1 MKTCSFSS
9 IIRSSGIYDIV
20 IMIPFAIPGVVAWTM
35 NQISNIHNSLS
46 LSGTVPEFSSF
57 HLLFIN
63 IMATITIVWSVLR
76 VRNPIP
82 LYGLYDTVTRIL
94 IAAIML
100 VYLLQYNV
108 SQIMWLFLLVEVTWA
123 VLQINGYF
131 FKYKP
136 SLLLRESMT

>member
-9 IIRSSGIYDIV
+9 IVRSSGIYDIV
-20 IMIPFAIPGVVAWTM
+20 IMLPFAIPGVVAWTM
-35 NQISNIHNSLS
+35 HQISNIHNSLS
-46 LSGTVPEFSSF
+46 LSGTIPEFSSL

-63 IMATITIVWSVLR
+63 IMAIITIVWSILR

-100 VYLLQYNV
+100 IYLLQYNV
-108 SQIMWLFLLVEVTWA
+108 SEIIWLFFTVEVTWA

-136 SLLLRESMT
+136 SLMLSEKLA

>member
-35 NQISNIHNSLS
+35 HQISNIHNSLM
-46 LSGTVPEFSSF
+46 LSGTVPEFSSM

-63 IMATITIVWSVLR
+63 IMAIITIVWSVLR
-76 VRNPIP
+76 VINPIP
-82 LYGLYDTVTRIL
+82 LYGIYDTVTRIF

-108 SQIMWLFLLVEVTWA
+108 SEIMWLFFTVEVTWA

-131 FKYKP
+131 FKYRP
-136 SLLLRESMT
+136 SLVLSEKLA

>member
-9 IIRSSGIYDIV
+9 IVRSSGIYDIV

-35 NQISNIHNSLS
+35 HQISIIHNSLS
-46 LSGTVPEFSSF
+46 LSGTVPEFSSL

-63 IMATITIVWSVLR
+63 IMAIITIVWSVLR

-82 LYGLYDTVTRIL
+82 LYGLYDTVARIL
-94 IAAIML
+94 IATIML

-108 SQIMWLFLLVEVTWA
+108 SEIMWLFFIVEVTWA
-123 VLQINGYF
+123 VIQINGYY

-136 SLLLRESMT
+136 SLVLNEKMA

>member
-9 IIRSSGIYDIV
+9 IIRSSGIFDIV
-20 IMIPFAIPGVVAWTM
+20 IMMPFAIPGVVEWTM
-35 NQISNIHNSLS
+35 HQISNIHNSFS
-46 LSGTVPEFSSF
+46 LSGTVPEFSPL

-63 IMATITIVWSVLR
+63 IMAIITIVWSVLR

-82 LYGLYDTVTRIL
+82 LYGLYDTVTRIF
-94 IAAIML
+94 IATTML

-108 SQIMWLFLLVEVTWA
+108 SEIMWLFLMVEVTWA
-123 VLQINGYF
+123 VLQINGYL

-136 SLLLRESMT
+136 SLL

>member
-9 IIRSSGIYDIV
+9 IIRSSGIYDII

-35 NQISNIHNSLS
+35 HQISNFHNSLM
-46 LSGTVPEFSSF
+46 LSGTVPEFSSM

-76 VRNPIP
+76 IVNPIP
-82 LYGLYDTVTRIL
+82 LYGIYDTVTRIF

-108 SQIMWLFLLVEVTWA
+108 SEIMWLFFIVEITWA

-136 SLLLRESMT
+136 TLVLSEKLA